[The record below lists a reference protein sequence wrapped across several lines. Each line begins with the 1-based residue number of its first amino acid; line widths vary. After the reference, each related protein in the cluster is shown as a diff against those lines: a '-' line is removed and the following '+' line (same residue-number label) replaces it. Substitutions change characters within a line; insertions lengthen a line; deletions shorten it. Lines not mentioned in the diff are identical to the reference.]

1 VTKTVIDVS
10 YVDLA
15 SNNKVKIWWTF
26 ELIEYLKISLATFK
40 RDREILICEVPEFS
54 YSRYTKTYND
64 FQRHCLEVVRYW
76 RRDGLITSQI
86 IQKLRKEGMAK
97 YE

>member
-1 VTKTVIDVS
+1 MAKTVIDVS

-15 SNNKVKIWWTF
+15 SNNKVKIWWTS

-54 YSRYTKTYND
+54 YLRYAKTYND
-64 FQRHCLEVVRYW
+64 FQRHCLEVIRDW
-76 RRDGLITSQI
+76 RRDGLNKSQI
-86 IQKLRKEGMAK
+86 TQKLRKEGIAK